1 MRDRLTAP
9 QIGVVLAIAACPA
22 LMAIVP
28 WDFGPDMTRYRAV
41 IRGFSLTPTLIQ
53 LIVIFIGMQNGL
65 SIVSAWRGLP
75 RVTQFALPLLAVLC
89 MIPWF
94 TGAEDPGRIPM
105 AIIVFLIH
113 VIFALFIFQLISGFW
128 DPQRKLLAKYTALGV
143 VGYCV
148 IWGVSLLFFVPVG
161 LGWMQL
167 VPGVTHVRGLSFFV
181 VCGFFMALASLP
193 EMPADKSYARKY
205 IIATLAGFVSVLL
218 AFWSGSR
225 GSIFAVLGA
234 LVILFWIA
242 TDRRIVILKFSFL
255 AFFFGAI
262 ASLLLPI
269 PHQSYGIIRFTL
281 LTSDVTHLSS
291 GRTTIWLET
300 MAKIMERPILG
311 WGLDQ
316 FQLIQ
321 FESFR
326 GYRQPHNIL
335 LQSLLSI
342 GFVGSTI
349 LAAAIVPLIKKARLQ
364 FDSLVRVS
372 ALGMVAATCIFA
384 IYDAALYYN
393 YPLMM
398 LAVAIALAFAPPKPH
413 PVSDS

>member
-1 MRDRLTAP
+1 
-9 QIGVVLAIAACPA
+9 
-22 LMAIVP
+22 
-28 WDFGPDMTRYRAV
+28 
-41 IRGFSLTPTLIQ
+41 
-53 LIVIFIGMQNGL
+53 
-65 SIVSAWRGLP
+65 
-75 RVTQFALPLLAVLC
+75 
-89 MIPWF
+89 
-94 TGAEDPGRIPM
+94 
-105 AIIVFLIH
+105 
-113 VIFALFIFQLISGFW
+113 
-128 DPQRKLLAKYTALGV
+128 
-143 VGYCV
+143 
-148 IWGVSLLFFVPVG
+148 
-161 LGWMQL
+161 
-167 VPGVTHVRGLSFFV
+167 
-181 VCGFFMALASLP
+181 
-193 EMPADKSYARKY
+193 
-205 IIATLAGFVSVLL
+205 
-218 AFWSGSR
+218 
-225 GSIFAVLGA
+225 
-234 LVILFWIA
+234 
-242 TDRRIVILKFSFL
+242 
-255 AFFFGAI
+255 
-262 ASLLLPI
+262 
-269 PHQSYGIIRFTL
+269 
-281 LTSDVTHLSS
+281 
-291 GRTTIWLET
+291 